1 MEMWKFS
8 KLKDTSN
15 THFLYSYVAM
25 HNLCIHPY
33 YPSVGHCIVY
43 FSLGLST
50 TSILIDE
57 INSTLSF
64 YI

>member
-1 MEMWKFS
+1 MCDYALFVY
-8 KLKDTSN
+8 T
-15 THFLYSYVAM
+15 
-25 HNLCIHPY
+25 PY

-57 INSTLSF
+57 SISTLSF
-64 YI
+64 YIPIHRKRRCYGNKS